1 MSSKDIKKKK
11 NTKPSKHSNVD
22 SKKNIKNNKGFTLVE
37 IIGVVIILGILVTV
51 GAMSVRGYIE
61 SSKAKTYESYKK
73 ELSGATKNLFIDC
86 MTNNEEDCVIPK
98 KGNDV
103 KLTYQE
109 LLDKGYSKRLK
120 DPDGDGYCDKSYVIA
135 KNSGEDVSNI
145 EYQVCLFCNNYKSTE
160 NGCVEN
166 NSNDTTPPTCGEKS
180 GEGSEDNWT
189 SNNRVITVKCI
200 DGESGC
206 KKTEFSR
213 SIGYD
218 GQVTKKSTVKI
229 EDNAG
234 NKVNCKVNAY
244 VDREKPTCTLEIE
257 QSSSTGWYA
266 GSVTVKLK
274 STSDGEGSGVAE
286 TGMGTSLMNRKYNS
300 MDSYTVKSGIVTVF
314 GYVKDKVGNEGYC
327 SKEVKIDD
335 TKPTGSVYMGYQVY
349 PKENAVIS
357 GETITISNLEKYGN
371 IDGVAITLKNNLGI
385 VHSAISAKGDDKSL
399 KVSGGIQV
407 GKKFGVIKITKGT
420 YDKLAITV
428 PGSTSSNQ
436 IEKVEL
442 IKNENVT
449 SVWTNKNVS
458 VYFEAKDT
466 ITGVGSYSYDG
477 GKTFGSEN
485 IKYFSQNT
493 TNSIQ
498 VKDKAG
504 NVSINYSFE
513 INKIDKEAP
522 KITLVTYK
530 CSNSSC
536 DASSNGTFQESLTTQ
551 GNVGAKTIDWNNTG
565 GKFNYEINDG
575 SLDYETWEWNKSGN
589 YAYTDPTQGKVTH
602 EASNDETTL
611 TNVQT
616 LTAEG
621 YRTGKITAYDK
632 AGNSSSITV
641 AVKIDKTNP
650 KIKLDTYKCSDASCK
665 NDGKLQQT
673 LTTQGNVGASTIDWN
688 NTGGKFNYEISD
700 ANFDHETWEWNES
713 GNYKYTAPTYGKE
726 THNTLSGTHTLTAQG
741 YRTGKITAYDK
752 AGNSSSITVAV
763 KIDKTKPEV
772 IVKVYK
778 CSDASCN
785 ADGELQQTITAQGGK
800 DANTIAWN
808 NTGGKFKYEVN
819 DANFYYETW
828 YWNDS
833 GNKYCYSPTGNN
845 NETHYASSGTHTLT
859 AQGCR
864 TGKITVYDKA
874 GNSST
879 VSVSVKIDKTAPNL
893 QISNPY
899 SNTWS
904 REPYKLSFNGSSDN
918 LSGIRDYAWRYAN
931 TSYVLFNG
939 TDADQFSR
947 DRDEDAYIRA
957 CDYAGNCTEKTT
969 RIKIDKTPPTAVY
982 NPSKFYVSQVTSSG
996 TSLDAKIYNS
1006 TCDSTNRTCTVN
1018 ICFRNRVAET
1028 DFGYSETVGQ
1038 IYSDSGSGLDYKTR
1052 SVISK
1057 TFYDGTN
1064 IGNDAC
1070 EHEKAPCYLV
1080 YQDYVYDKA
1089 GNKLDGYKITYVYNY
1104 YNNNSNPNDNL
1115 CK

>member
-189 SNNRVITVKCI
+189 GNNRVITVKCI

-493 TNSIQ
+493 KNIIQ

-504 NVSINYSFE
+504 NVSINYSYE
-513 INKIDKEAP
+513 INKIDKKAP

-530 CSNSSC
+530 CSNGSC

-551 GNVGAKTIDWNNTG
+551 GNVGSK
-565 GKFNYEINDG
+565 
-575 SLDYETWEWNKSGN
+575 
-589 YAYTDPTQGKVTH
+589 
-602 EASNDETTL
+602 
-611 TNVQT
+611 
-616 LTAEG
+616 
-621 YRTGKITAYDK
+621 
-632 AGNSSSITV
+632 
-641 AVKIDKTNP
+641 
-650 KIKLDTYKCSDASCK
+650 
-665 NDGKLQQT
+665 
-673 LTTQGNVGASTIDWN
+673 TIDWN

-700 ANFDHETWEWNES
+700 VSFDYETWEWNQS
-713 GNYKYTAPTYGKE
+713 GSTKYTDPTYGKE
-726 THNTLSGTHTLTAQG
+726 THNTLSGAHTLTAQG

-763 KIDKTKPEV
+763 KIDKTNPDLV
-772 IVKVYK
+772 ITNPYDGKWATKKYK
-778 CSDASCN
+778 LDFSKSTDSFSGIKNYAWSYNN
-785 ADGELQQTITAQGGK
+785 ADFTLFDGTDK
-800 DANTIAWN
+800 DYFSQDQN
-808 NTGGKFKYEVN
+808 
-819 DANFYYETW
+819 
-828 YWNDS
+828 
-833 GNKYCYSPTGNN
+833 
-845 NETHYASSGTHTLT
+845 
-859 AQGCR
+859 R
-864 TGKITVYDKA
+864 TVYIRSCDYA
-874 GNSST
+874 NNC
-879 VSVSVKIDKTAPNL
+879 VVKTTRIRIDKTAPSLDFTNPKDGIWTN
-893 QISNPY
+893 QNISFTVN
-899 SNTWS
+899 S
-904 REPYKLSFNGSSDN
+904 
-918 LSGIRDYAWRYAN
+918 
-931 TSYVLFNG
+931 
-939 TDADQFSR
+939 TDATSGVEGYYYSYNGKTYYKDQKDMVFSAER
-947 DRDEDAYIRA
+947 DDTAYIKV
-957 CDYAGNCTEKTT
+957 CDNAGNCTVKTT
-969 RIKIDKTPPTAVY
+969 RIKIDKTAPTVVFTNPKEGTWTNENITFIVNSVDHGSGIEGYYYSY
-982 NPSKFYVSQVTSSG
+982 NNVDYYKDQKTMTFS
-996 TSLDAKIYNS
+996 AERNS
-1006 TCDSTNRTCTVN
+1006 TAYIRVCDNAGNCGTKTTRIKIDKTAPRVSVPSNILDNAVFQQKNKKGEIVSTAFITNKSCNTSGDSCSADLCLANITGSFTVN
-1018 ICFRNRVAET
+1018 GEAILNAFADDGSAVNSGMYSYTQSSSSMLDKNGNVTASGGCLWT
-1028 DFGYSETVGQ
+1028 DKNNPCTWTLTYYG
-1038 IYSDSGSGLDYKTR
+1038 SDR
-1052 SVISK
+1052 
-1057 TFYDGTN
+1057 
-1064 IGNDAC
+1064 
-1070 EHEKAPCYLV
+1070 
-1080 YQDYVYDKA
+1080 A
-1089 GNKLDGYKITYVYNY
+1089 GNKSSAPFKLIYRIGYIK
-1104 YNNNSNPNDNL
+1104 SDSF
-1115 CK
+1115 CQ